1 MIAGDEIADLAD
13 RDADLLDGRH
23 YDEWLALL
31 TEDFWYWI
39 PLTQDQPG
47 PLSGP
52 SHVWETRDA
61 LTARILRLKDANN
74 LPQQP
79 PSRVSRILGRHRVV
93 QGAEEWH
100 GRVDLV
106 TRLPFHLVEALP
118 HHDAESATRIFAGTI
133 TYGLVRQAQDLRIR
147 WRRVDLINS
156 EKGLHG
162 VSILL

>member
-1 MIAGDEIADLAD
+1 MIAGDAIADLAD
-13 RDADLLDGRH
+13 LEAELLDGRRF
-23 YDEWLALL
+23 DEWLALL

-39 PLTQDQPG
+39 PLTPDQPG

-52 SHVWETRDA
+52 SHVWESRDA
-61 LTARILRLKDANN
+61 LTARILRLQDPNN

-79 PSRVSRILGRHRVV
+79 PSRVSRILGRPRAV
-93 QGAEEWH
+93 QGSEDWH
-100 GRVDLV
+100 GHVDLV
-106 TRLPFHLVEALP
+106 ARLPFHLIEALP
-118 HHDAESATRIFAGTI
+118 HHDADSATRIFAGTL
-133 TYGLVRQAQDLRIR
+133 TYGLVRQAADLRIR